1 MNKGLTITAI
11 AAAAI
16 AGYAVYFDYQRR
28 NSADFRK
35 SLKKREVKQKKLKAK
50 RKPNPNKINWK
61 QSKRP
66 YWKI

>member
-35 SLKKREVKQKKLKAK
+35 SLKKREVKK
-50 RKPNPNKINWK
+50 RN
-61 QSKRP
+61 
-66 YWKI
+66 